1 MDIESYRQY
10 CLAKPG
16 VTEHTPFGPD
26 TLVMKVSGKMF
37 TLTDLNSFGHIAL
50 KVIPEMGVELREQY
64 TSVVPAYHM
73 NKMHWINVVMDG
85 AIPDKLV
92 MRWIDNSYDLVVAG
106 LTKKERE
113 KLEKLGGSG
122 GM

>member
-26 TLVMKVSGKMF
+26 TLVMKISGKMF

-92 MRWIDNSYDLVVAG
+92 KRWIDNSYDLVVAG

-113 KLEKLGGSG
+113 KLKKLGGSG